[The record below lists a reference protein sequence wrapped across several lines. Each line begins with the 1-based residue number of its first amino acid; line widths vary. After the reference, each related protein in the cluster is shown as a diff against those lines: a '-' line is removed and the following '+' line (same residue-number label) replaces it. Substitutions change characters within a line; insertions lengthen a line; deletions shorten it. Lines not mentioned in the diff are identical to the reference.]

1 MGLEDCMEVNV
12 FHMRTQERE
21 SNYQW
26 AEVAYFL
33 LNLHCK
39 KKQQNKNKN
48 KNPKNL
54 NSQLRLTLPW
64 IHSQAAHALNFEH
77 FWRHLY
83 GL

>member
-1 MGLEDCMEVNV
+1 MEVNV
-12 FHMRTQERE
+12 FHMRTQEGE

-26 AEVAYFL
+26 AEVAYLL
-33 LNLHCK
+33 LNLPETNFCK
-39 KKQQNKNKN
+39 KKQQNKN